1 MCTILGHLPCPYLKM
16 SSCDEGKAT
25 CLYKCPEKALVSSGW
40 PSIIEWGW
48 QAGTTEKYT
57 VVLRSVA
64 LLGQCQFSVQVMS
77 SWVGTW
83 EGAGWGPGKELGGD
97 LGRRLWQAKSVFF
110 LLC

>member
-1 MCTILGHLPCPYLKM
+1 MGLAGRNNR
-16 SSCDEGKAT
+16 
-25 CLYKCPEKALVSSGW
+25 KC
-40 PSIIEWGW
+40 
-48 QAGTTEKYT
+48 T

-83 EGAGWGPGKELGGD
+83 EGAGPGKELGGD
-97 LGRRLWQAKSVFF
+97 LGRSWVGTWEGGYGRPNLFFF